1 MRADANEAV
10 IINEIINADFFAFSL
25 VLFGAFLGK
34 PKKHHAWWKTILSIA
49 IEHFFL
55 NGALHIFHPHEL
67 CLFTQKIRALVFFM
81 QIILDAYYNFP
92 FKAMIF
98 PGQKLY
104 SLENWRQLNKG
115 SIWIYI
121 LIQMFQS
128 MLSGSWINTPPW
140 IETHLKLRTFF
151 VMTRNRDDWQ

>member
-67 CLFTQKIRALVFFM
+67 CLFTPKIRALVFFM

-104 SLENWRQLNKG
+104 SLETTKQRQHLN
-115 SIWIYI
+115 
-121 LIQMFQS
+121 LHTHPNVLV
-128 MLSGSWINTPPW
+128 LSGSKLNQHSSLNWNSPEIKN
-140 IETHLKLRTFF
+140 IFCYDLKSWWLAITI
-151 VMTRNRDDWQ
+151 